1 MLLFRNMQRSLAP
14 PARKYLGEMVNG
26 GGEDLS
32 ILFGAWEEADR
43 YRQLD
48 ISGTALGSIE
58 LCPAT

>member
-1 MLLFRNMQRSLAP
+1 
-14 PARKYLGEMVNG
+14 MVNG